1 MYFDYE
7 KKKNRN
13 NIVEGNKTLLVV
25 KLKSEPENLFVI
37 KSQMI

>member
-1 MYFDYE
+1 MRK

-13 NIVEGNKTLLVV
+13 NMVEGNKTLLVV
-25 KLKSEPENLFVI
+25 KLKSEPEHLFVI